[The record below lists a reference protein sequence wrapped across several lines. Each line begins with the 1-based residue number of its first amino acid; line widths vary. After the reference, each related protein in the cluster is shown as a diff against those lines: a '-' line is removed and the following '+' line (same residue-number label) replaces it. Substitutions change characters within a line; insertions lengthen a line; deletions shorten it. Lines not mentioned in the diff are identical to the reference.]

1 MKSKTLKID
10 ASDNLAVALT
20 DLKKDQIVNVNE
32 IDYKLVSNVKSKHKF
47 STQKLKI
54 GDPVYMYGVIVGRA
68 KKNIKKGEQINTTNI
83 IHETG
88 KYTIP
93 KKIKK
98 KKWKFPEIKNITKN
112 KFEGYCR
119 DDGKVGTENNWLVIP
134 LVFCQNRNI
143 EKIKKNML
151 KSLGYE
157 QSFDDDYDL
166 SELID
171 KNKSGVSS
179 DELLE
184 ISLQ

>member
-1 MKSKTLKID
+1 MKSKTLKISS
-10 ASDNLAVALT
+10 SDNLAVALT

-98 KKWKFPEIKNITKN
+98 KKWKTI
-112 KFEGYCR
+112 
-119 DDGKVGTENNWLVIP
+119 
-134 LVFCQNRNI
+134 
-143 EKIKKNML
+143 
-151 KSLGYE
+151 
-157 QSFDDDYDL
+157 
-166 SELID
+166 
-171 KNKSGVSS
+171 
-179 DELLE
+179 
-184 ISLQ
+184 